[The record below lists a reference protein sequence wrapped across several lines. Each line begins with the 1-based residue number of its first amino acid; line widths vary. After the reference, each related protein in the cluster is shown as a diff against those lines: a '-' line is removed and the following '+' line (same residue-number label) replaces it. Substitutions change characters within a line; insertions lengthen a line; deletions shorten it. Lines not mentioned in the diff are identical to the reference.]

1 MINNVFKEKRMDLF
15 LQKKI
20 INEKNELE
28 KKLYMANKKMANL
41 EEELAFYKEFF
52 AKTQIEEELKGKQ
65 HKIDANKNNK
75 IDAEE
80 FKILSKKKINESHN
94 LDQLKKLNMIKLRGL
109 KSEYEN
115 KIDTAKTTA
124 EKNHHKDELKNIN
137 RLLNKDN
144 K

>member
-75 IDAEE
+75 IDAED
-80 FKILSKKKINESHN
+80 FKLLRKKK
-94 LDQLKKLNMIKLRGL
+94 
-109 KSEYEN
+109 N
-115 KIDTAKTTA
+115 K
-124 EKNHHKDELKNIN
+124 
-137 RLLNKDN
+137 
-144 K
+144 